1 MMLDHAAHAS
11 HASPLE
17 WLLVCAA
24 AVILVWSLAAA
35 FRYTVRPG
43 ETDPGHIKH
52 RILRDDEDEATEAR
66 AR

>member
-1 MMLDHAAHAS
+1 MMDHAAHAS

-24 AVILVWSLAAA
+24 AVILVWSLVAA
-35 FRYTVRPG
+35 FRYTLRPG

-52 RILRDDEDEATEAR
+52 RILDDETDQTLEAGTR
-66 AR
+66 